1 MHHVLP
7 YGVLQRLLCLV
18 VLLTILLVTCS
29 AEVVVLRSGQRVQGE
44 LLLNN
49 DEVVI
54 LRTKDGLRYQYPKA
68 EVVSVQ
74 ADPVDMATAVDAAA
88 VRPQKKV
95 ALLPSVAGGVAL
107 VPHLGT
113 GGMMDAH
120 LAIGTHNLMNQH
132 IFLGGEVGYR
142 GVFVGKDAYSWIPL
156 QLVLRSPLAGQKLT
170 RHRPLIGANVGY
182 AFSTNQRWGGGM
194 CAGIDIGWWYKISDR
209 SHFSLSLTAQW
220 QQTRIHIT
228 ETIHQSDYD
237 NFVGCNIVGIGL
249 KMSIQF

>member
-7 YGVLQRLLCLV
+7 YGVLQRLLCLF
-18 VLLTILLVTCS
+18 VLLTIVLVTCS

-54 LRTKDGLRYQYPKA
+54 LRKKDGLRYQYPKA
-68 EVVSVQ
+68 EVVGVQ
-74 ADPVDMATAVDAAA
+74 ADPVDIATAVDTAIT
-88 VRPQKKV
+88 RPPKKV

-132 IFLGGEVGYR
+132 VFLGGEMGYR
-142 GVFVGKDAYSWIPL
+142 GVFVGKDTYSWIPL

-194 CAGIDIGWWYKISDR
+194 CAGVDIGSAIVATSRCRSLHNGSRHVFISQR
-209 SHFSLSLTAQW
+209 LS
-220 QQTRIHIT
+220 INPIT
-228 ETIHQSDYD
+228 TILWVAISW
-237 NFVGCNIVGIGL
+237 V
-249 KMSIQF
+249 